1 MPLLRLRLLFAS
13 LVATCIC
20 WTISQMLVLERH
32 LSAADSSAAQA
43 HHDPAA
49 AGVAAAPAAEELRRT
64 LKALSSLQPHVPTQ
78 GAAAA
83 AAHASAASA
92 SVTAVLEWRDAAQLE
107 RQLEALSAQ
116 RPAAPATTLVDAYR
130 AADGGAA
137 ARAVARSF
145 GGGSSVSVFGAV
157 TSGGGGGGGGER
169 PGGAMGGRLGRLALA
184 LQEPSAFV
192 LLLDSHVTPGPAA
205 VEALLAASL
214 GSGGA
219 VGRTGLSLLPLIS

>member
-1 MPLLRLRLLFAS
+1 MPLLRLRLLFAG

-32 LSAADSSAAQA
+32 LSATDSSAAQA

-157 TSGGGGGGGGER
+157 TSGGGGGGER